1 MRCCAMVTVPESRST
16 SHAQT
21 GCFATAKPA
30 QRDQPPHRMEPVVGD
45 RGEERG
51 QLLRGP
57 DRDDRSLSLLAP
69 GGDLLV
75 GPYLGVRTP
84 GPKQLEVPRRIVRPE
99 AFADGGVERGA
110 QRGADTVQRAR
121 RRRPPPPGICCD

>member
-1 MRCCAMVTVPESRST
+1 MHGTAVGDALLRDGERARVQVHVAP
-16 SHAQT
+16 AQPR
-21 GCFATAKPA
+21 GLATAKPA

-84 GPKQLEVPRRIVRPE
+84 GPKQLYVPRRNVRP
-99 AFADGGVERGA
+99 
-110 QRGADTVQRAR
+110 
-121 RRRPPPPGICCD
+121 